1 MKTTLTSLLMLAAA
15 SPVLL
20 ADITAG
26 APATTTPQT
35 PTRVMGNCDLLASNT
50 VRATFLGVR
59 AIQTQSFDQATPTT
73 VHVGVFQVMENLAYK
88 RFVRYGDGSLKPGA
102 CFTVAL
108 TRDLPGQP
116 ANIADTIARMQPG
129 EEAIMKIDHLY
140 IFGDQEGKPI
150 RPCSRM
156 ARRQGAAVPAATT
169 PVPTMQTAPVTAPQQ
184 PAAPAQQGPDKHGDD
199 TTVEQAP
206 QNAITQPIAPA
217 SAAPAPAAPGE
228 SF

>member
-15 SPVLL
+15 SPALL
-20 ADITAG
+20 ADITATST
-26 APATTTPQT
+26 PATPTPQA

-59 AIQTQSFDQATPTT
+59 ALQTQSFDQPVPTT
-73 VHVGVFQVMENLAYK
+73 VHVAVFQVIENVAYK
-88 RFVRYGDGSLKPGA
+88 RVVRYGDGSLKPGA

-116 ANIADTIARMQPG
+116 ANIADTIIQMQPG
-129 EEAIMKIDHLY
+129 EEALLKIDHLY
-140 IFGDQEGKPI
+140 IFGDLEGKSI

-156 ARRQGAAVPAATT
+156 ARRQGVAAPVPAVTPA
-169 PVPTMQTAPVTAPQQ
+169 PVPAPQ
-184 PAAPAQQGPDKHGDD
+184 PVAPPVQEGEDEHGDD
-199 TTVEQAP
+199 TTVEQQP
-206 QNAITQPIAPA
+206 QHITPIPAPA
-217 SAAPAPAAPGE
+217 PVPAAPAPAPVPASD